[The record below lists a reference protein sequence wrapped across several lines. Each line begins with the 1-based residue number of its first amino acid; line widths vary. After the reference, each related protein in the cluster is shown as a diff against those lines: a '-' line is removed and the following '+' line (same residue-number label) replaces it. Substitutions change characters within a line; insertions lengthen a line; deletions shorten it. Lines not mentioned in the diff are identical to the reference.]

1 MITSCKMND
10 DIDLPVE
17 ISFIG
22 GKYLLFSIEIYS
34 YLRRQ
39 HRICGMLVG
48 TLPQSPSQNV
58 FLGLPVQL
66 MPEEV
71 FLLVD
76 KGIASVIDD
85 RKAHRRVHQSPSLTT
100 RSQYLANIE
109 SEGAKASMARL
120 ASQNRR
126 KQQALEKRKHP
137 RDATGDPSEI
147 SKTDVAGTEPDQDSL
162 FSATTGTP
170 PPSSHLQSTFT
181 ITPPTSAHLLPPSS
195 EDAALALPTP
205 TSYPLYAHLHNKGY
219 FITPGLRFGC
229 QFTVYP
235 DDPLRYHSHFLANS
249 TQWDEDINLMD
260 IVGGGRLGTG
270 VKKGYLFGGE
280 DPNSGNAG
288 GDNVRTFSVEW
299 AGM

>member
-1 MITSCKMND
+1 MND
-10 DIDLPVE
+10 DIDLPIE
-17 ISFIG
+17 ISYIG

-85 RKAHRRVHQSPSLTT
+85 RKAHRMVHRSPSLTT

-109 SEGAKASMARL
+109 SQGAKASMARL

-126 KQQALEKRKHP
+126 
-137 RDATGDPSEI
+137 
-147 SKTDVAGTEPDQDSL
+147 
-162 FSATTGTP
+162 
-170 PPSSHLQSTFT
+170 
-181 ITPPTSAHLLPPSS
+181 
-195 EDAALALPTP
+195 
-205 TSYPLYAHLHNKGY
+205 
-219 FITPGLRFGC
+219 
-229 QFTVYP
+229 
-235 DDPLRYHSHFLANS
+235 
-249 TQWDEDINLMD
+249 
-260 IVGGGRLGTG
+260 
-270 VKKGYLFGGE
+270 
-280 DPNSGNAG
+280 
-288 GDNVRTFSVEW
+288 
-299 AGM
+299 

>member
-1 MITSCKMND
+1 MND
-10 DIDLPVE
+10 NIELPIE
-17 ISFIG
+17 ISYIG
-22 GKYLLFSIEIYS
+22 GKFLLFSIEIYS

-39 HRICGMLVG
+39 HQICGMLVG

-76 KGIASVIDD
+76 KGIACVIDD
-85 RKAHRRVHQSPSLTT
+85 RKAHRGVHRSPDLTT
-100 RSQYLANIE
+100 RSRYLANIE
-109 SEGAKASMARL
+109 SEGGKASMARL

-126 KQQALEKRKHP
+126 KQQALEKRKKSKSVA
-137 RDATGDPSEI
+137 DSASDI
-147 SKTDVAGTEPDQDSL
+147 SAANGADTEAEQDSL
-162 FSATTGTP
+162 LVSTTTTP
-170 PPSSHLQSTFT
+170 PPSSDVQSAFT
-181 ITPPTSAHLLPPSS
+181 VTPPTSTHLLPPSS
-195 EDAALALPTP
+195 EDASLALPMP
-205 TSYPLYAHLHNKGY
+205 KSYPLYAHLHNKGY

-235 DDPLRYHSHFLANS
+235 DDPLRYHSHFLANNV
-249 TQWDEDINLMD
+249 QWDEDINLMD

-270 VKKGYLFGGE
+270 VKKGYLFGGGDPDGGKEGE
-280 DPNSGNAG
+280 DS
-288 GDNVRTFSVEW
+288 VRTFSVEW